1 MIYQYTTNKFNKQK
15 FHFQKYIVK
24 SRGKT
29 KKSTKWK
36 TFYHERKRLRIKIKR
51 MYMYQYTTNEFNQTF
66 FHFQKYIVKS
76 RWKTK
81 RNTKGKTIY
90 PKSQTIAI

>member
-1 MIYQYTTNKFNKQK
+1 MLLRVEGKQKRALNGKLFIMKEKGLRIKIKSMYMYQYTTNEFYQTF

-29 KKSTKWK
+29 KRS
-36 TFYHERKRLRIKIKR
+36 
-51 MYMYQYTTNEFNQTF
+51 
-66 FHFQKYIVKS
+66 
-76 RWKTK
+76 
-81 RNTKGKTIY
+81 TKGKTIY